1 MIHDVYLAVI
11 LALIQQCSTT
21 DVYTD
26 IRERRKRII
35 NSYNIHISKC
45 ELMGVP
51 VLVSSR
57 SGSIIFFFNE

>member
-26 IRERRKRII
+26 IRERII
-35 NSYNIHISKC
+35 NSYNINISKC
-45 ELMGVP
+45 ELMGVS
-51 VLVSSR
+51 VLTVR
-57 SGSIIFFFNE
+57 DLLVEFFFFNE